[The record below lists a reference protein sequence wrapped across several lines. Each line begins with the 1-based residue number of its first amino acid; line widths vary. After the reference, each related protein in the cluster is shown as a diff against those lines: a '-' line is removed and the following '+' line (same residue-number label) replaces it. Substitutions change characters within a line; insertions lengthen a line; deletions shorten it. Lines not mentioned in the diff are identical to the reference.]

1 MRPQLG
7 RAQLAVADSLRR
19 IDAFDGDIRA
29 FVTVD
34 AERARLAAAELD
46 RNVEAGAEAGPL
58 YGLTVGVKDI
68 IDAAGLPTTCGS
80 PILAD
85 HVPTEDANVVARL
98 RDAAA
103 IVIGKTVTTEFA
115 TYDPPPTRNPWHL
128 DHTPGGSSSGS
139 AAAVAA
145 GMTRG
150 ALGTQTAG
158 SLVRPAAYCG
168 VVGYMPSPGWV
179 SRTGVY
185 PCSWSLDR
193 VGVIARSV
201 EDVDRIAHAI
211 IGFDPRDP
219 MSRPIPDV
227 VESFRPAIRFGLLP
241 WMLERASLGARR
253 VVRSVAAQLKTLRG
267 SVEVLATPPSFEV
280 GFAAHATI
288 MRAEIASV
296 HSAQY
301 RRHRRRY
308 APRVASL
315 IEAGKGIR
323 AVDYLAALRIR
334 GRFRS
339 DLDALFERVD
349 VLLVPP
355 AVGPAERGHASI
367 GDPIMGIPATLGGL
381 PAITMPAALSRE
393 GLPIGVQLI
402 AARDRDAALL
412 AVARQ
417 VQVAIGFDGNRLL
430 ARWQPAEDPGDP
442 RIAP

>member
-1 MRPQLG
+1 VRPQLG
-7 RAQLAVADSLRR
+7 PAQLAVADSLRR

-34 AERARLAAAELD
+34 AGGARLAATELD
-46 RNVEAGAEAGPL
+46 RRVEAGTEAGPL
-58 YGLTVGVKDI
+58 YGVTVGVKDI

-80 PILAD
+80 PILVD

-98 RDAAA
+98 RGAAA
-103 IVIGKTVTTEFA
+103 IVVGKTVTTEFA

-145 GMTRG
+145 GMTEG

-193 VGVIARSV
+193 VGVFARSV
-201 EDVDRIAHAI
+201 EAADRIAHAI

-219 MSRPIPDV
+219 MSRSIPNV
-227 VESFRPAIRFGLLP
+227 VEPFRPAIRFGLLP
-241 WMLERASLGARR
+241 WMLDRASPGARR
-253 VVRSVAAQLKTLRG
+253 VVRSVAAQLKTMPG
-267 SVEVLATPPSFEV
+267 TIEVLATPPSFEV

-301 RRHRRRY
+301 RRDRRRY
-308 APRVASL
+308 APRIASL
-315 IEAGKGIR
+315 IEAGKRIR

-334 GRFRS
+334 RRFRS
-339 DLDALFERVD
+339 DLDALLDRVD

-367 GDPIMGIPATLGGL
+367 GDPIMGIPATFGGL
-381 PAITMPAALSRE
+381 PAITMPAALSRK

-417 VQVAIGFDGNRLL
+417 VQVAIGFDGHRLL
-430 ARWQPAEDPGDP
+430 ARWQPPEDRGDP